1 MNPILNNIVAAIKGR
16 ELSRVDSL
24 LLRWGVLSVLVL
36 LATMAMLLTGAFEW
50 ADNAQLT
57 LLCGN
62 PFYLEAE
69 AAQHSALSPA
79 GVFGVCVGITLYLA
93 LILLRHGSFVWRAQ
107 VGLLS
112 LVAVVLPG
120 LLCVLWDCVFFVSPL
135 VFCVLL
141 TWLLVV
147 CIPFFARIRS

>member
-1 MNPILNNIVAAIKGR
+1 MNPILNNIVTALKGR
-16 ELSRVDSL
+16 GLSRVDSL
-24 LLRWGVLSVLVL
+24 LLRWGMLSVLVL

-50 ADNAQLT
+50 VDNAQLT

-62 PFYLEAE
+62 PFYMEAE

-79 GVFGVCVGITLYLA
+79 GMFGVCVGITLYLS
-93 LILLRHGSFVWRAQ
+93 LVLLRYSSFVWRAQ
-107 VGLLS
+107 VVLLA

-135 VFCVLL
+135 AFCVLL

-147 CIPFFARIRS
+147 CMPFFSRIRS